1 MMNYKKTKGF
11 TLIELLVVIAII
23 SLLSSVVL
31 AALRDARQKAQLS
44 SIVSQV
50 KQIQNA
56 LELYKDSTGNYP
68 STTGYTVFI
77 DINTQLIQPYL
88 SPYINSLNLPNGL
101 TLIYIRKEG
110 SSLWGSIS
118 SNCPYGF
125 DYNSVQY
132 IIYVNFLSKNYC
144 YGL

>member
-1 MMNYKKTKGF
+1 MNYKKSKGF

-44 SIVSQV
+44 SVVSQV

-68 STTGYTVFI
+68 PTTGYSIFTDV
-77 DINTQLIQPYL
+77 NAQLIPPYL
-88 SPYINSLNLPNGL
+88 SPYINRLNLPNGL
-101 TLIYIRKEG
+101 TLTYIRKEG
-110 SSLWGSIS
+110 SSLWGTIS
-118 SNCPYGF
+118 TNCPYDF

-132 IIYVNFLSKNYC
+132 IIYVYFLSKAYC